1 MITSLTAGS
10 SGRDKP
16 RQPAQPCFMDSWY
29 HQAAI
34 DEAATAIKP

>member
-16 RQPAQPCFMDSWY
+16 RQPVQPCFMDSWY